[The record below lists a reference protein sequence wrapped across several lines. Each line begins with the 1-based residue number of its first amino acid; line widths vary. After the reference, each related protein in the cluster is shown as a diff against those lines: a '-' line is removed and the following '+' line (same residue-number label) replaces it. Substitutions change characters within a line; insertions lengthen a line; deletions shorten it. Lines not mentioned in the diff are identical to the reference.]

1 MDFQSLIDYLKKG
14 AIEGTLSH
22 QIIENAVKT
31 TNLSFHEIEKISLS
45 IGLIPRRYIRNMRTL
60 NPSDQLKLL
69 NSSVAVVGCGGLGC
83 NITEMLARIGVGHLI
98 CIDPGYFE
106 EDNLNRQRFCNLKT
120 LGRPKAEVIKEE
132 IENINPAIIVEPHIT
147 HFLPDRSEM
156 LLKKAHVVIDALD
169 SFEARIDLSESCK
182 RLAIPLVHGA
192 IAGWYGQLAIQGS
205 DSNKL
210 TEVFKYSCG
219 KRELQRELGNPS
231 FTPAFIAALQVSET
245 IKLLLNKDHILFDKL
260 IFYDL
265 LSMSFEFGQL

>member
-1 MDFQSLIDYLKKG
+1 MDFQSLIDYLKKE
-14 AIEGTLSH
+14 AVEGTLSN

-31 TNLSFHEIEKISLS
+31 TNLSFHEIEKISLT
-45 IGLIPRRYIRNMRTL
+45 IGLIPRRYIRNLKMFK
-60 NPSDQLKLL
+60 PSEQLKLL
-69 NSSVAVVGCGGLGC
+69 NSCVAIVGCGGLGC
-83 NITEMLARIGVGHLI
+83 STVEMLARIGVGNLI

-120 LGRPKAEVIKEE
+120 LGRPKVEVIKEE
-132 IENINPAIIVEPHIT
+132 IENINPAVVVKPHVT
-147 HFLPDRSEM
+147 YLLPDNSER
-156 LLKKAHVVIDALD
+156 LLSEAHVVIDALD

-192 IAGWYGQLAIQGS
+192 IAGWYGQLAVQGS

-219 KRELQRELGNPS
+219 KRALQRELGNPS

-265 LSMSFEFGQL
+265 LSMSFEFGEL